1 MTIEIRPRWE
11 ALVFVCGR
19 CMKRAGAKGLRRTL
33 KKQLGRDVRVVRG
46 GCFKVCPKGR
56 VCVVAG
62 AGERLRWFL
71 VDPEAD
77 AEVLTHPIAS
87 ALGRSKDSG

>member
-11 ALVFVCGR
+11 GLVFVCR
-19 CMKRAGAKGLRRTL
+19 KCMKRAGAKGLTRTL
-33 KKQLGRDVRVVRG
+33 KRELGKDVRVVRS

-71 VDPEAD
+71 VDPKAK
-77 AEVLTHPIAS
+77 AEVLAHPIAS
-87 ALGRSKDSG
+87 TLGRSKGSR

>member
-11 ALVFVCGR
+11 GLVFVCRR
-19 CMKRAGAKGLRRTL
+19 CTKRARAKRLTRTL
-33 KKQLGRDVRVVRG
+33 KDELGKDVRVVRS

-71 VDPEAD
+71 VDPKAD
-77 AEVLTHPIAS
+77 ADVVARPIAA
-87 ALGRSKDSG
+87 ALGRSKGRG